1 MSASKCGQ
9 RAVNRGEIGLKA
21 DLVSQKS
28 PSSEIGCINS
38 RSAGCCADLPLYVR
52 GLFLGSGKVDKGRRV
67 ARWLIF
73 GSRSSRFLCII

>member
-1 MSASKCGQ
+1 MSASKCGH

-38 RSAGCCADLPLYVR
+38 RSAGCCADLPYRIDVPER
-52 GLFLGSGKVDKGRRV
+52 TTT
-67 ARWLIF
+67 A
-73 GSRSSRFLCII
+73 